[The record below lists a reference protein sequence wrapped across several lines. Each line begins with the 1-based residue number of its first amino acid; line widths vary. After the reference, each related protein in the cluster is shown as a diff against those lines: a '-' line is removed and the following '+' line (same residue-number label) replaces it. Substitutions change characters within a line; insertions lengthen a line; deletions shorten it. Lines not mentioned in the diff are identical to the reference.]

1 MIGSLFWLLAASKFD
16 ICNLM
21 TTTQYT
27 PSVQRALRKL
37 GQDIK
42 IARKKRRMSVE
53 DFASRLGVTK
63 GTVIRLER
71 GEAGV
76 SIGTLSMALLALGE
90 LHRLSE
96 ILDASTDDTGLLLDQ
111 TRLPERI
118 RHARQTTQE
127 NSKDNG
133 RDPKTGGFAF

>member
-53 DFASRLGVTK
+53 DFASRK
-63 GTVIRLER
+63 GMAAWCHQRVLE
-71 GEAGV
+71 G
-76 SIGTLSMALLALGE
+76 LSDINA
-90 LHRLSE
+90 
-96 ILDASTDDTGLLLDQ
+96 
-111 TRLPERI
+111 
-118 RHARQTTQE
+118 
-127 NSKDNG
+127 G
-133 RDPKTGGFAF
+133 RDPGRRTPPQKQNPAAAFLIDRV